1 MAVLTLLDHFMPVYH
16 FNEVHAITVRA
27 AASRVFNAIEDAT
40 PAEAPLFRLLLGA
53 RSLPRIVAGRKSIRF
68 RNSEPIL
75 GWATKV
81 GFVLLAEQ
89 ADREL
94 VLGWVGQFWKLVG
107 GSSPRITNP
116 QEFLGFDRPDFA
128 KATLNFGLAELPHR
142 IGVRLTTE
150 TRVYATD
157 SVARK
162 KFAVYWRLIRG
173 GSGLVRR
180 EWLRAIRKRAEVQQT
195 PAR

>member
-27 AASRVFNAIEDAT
+27 GASRVFNAIEDAT
-40 PAEAPLFRLLLGA
+40 PAEAALFRLLLGA
-53 RSLPRIVAGRKSIRF
+53 RSLPRIAAGRKAPQI
-68 RNSEPIL
+68 RNSEPIF
-75 GWATKV
+75 GWATRV
-81 GFVLLAEQ
+81 GFALLAEQ

-116 QEFLGFDRPDFA
+116 QEFLGFDRPDYA
-128 KATLNFGLAELPHR
+128 KATLNFCLAELSDHT
-142 IGVRLTTE
+142 GVRLTTE

-157 SVARK
+157 PVAYR

-173 GSGLVRR
+173 GSALVRR
-180 EWLRAIRKRAEVQQT
+180 EWLKAIRRRAEAQ
-195 PAR
+195 

>member
-16 FNEVHAITVRA
+16 FNEIHAISVRA
-27 AASRVFNAIEDAT
+27 NASRVFNAIEDIT
-40 PAEAPLFRLLLGA
+40 PAETPLFRLLLGV
-53 RSLPRIVAGRKSIRF
+53 RSLPGIAAGRNAVRF
-68 RNSEPIL
+68 RDSESIF
-75 GWATKV
+75 GWATRV

-107 GSSPRITNP
+107 GFSPRITNP
-116 QEFLGFDRPDFA
+116 QEFLGFDRPDYA
-128 KATLNFGLAELPHR
+128 KATLNFCLAELSDHT
-142 IGVRLTTE
+142 GVRLTTE

-157 SVARK
+157 PVAYR

-173 GSGLVRR
+173 GSALVRR
-180 EWLRAIRKRAEVQQT
+180 EWLKAIRRRAEAQ
-195 PAR
+195 